1 MDIGIKDDHI
11 KKGITKIESIA
22 RLQEI
27 KSGKLKDLVKN
38 NKLIVD
44 GSHNVHGA
52 QVLNEYLQTL
62 NCNKHII
69 LGMMANK
76 EHEKYISYFKDIS
89 SITTIDI
96 PNQNS
101 ISGKEL
107 KNKFKNHPNVQYQPE
122 YRTSY

>member
-1 MDIGIKDDHI
+1 
-11 KKGITKIESIA
+11 
-22 RLQEI
+22 
-27 KSGKLKDLVKN
+27 
-38 NKLIVD
+38 
-44 GSHNVHGA
+44 
-52 QVLNEYLQTL
+52 
-62 NCNKHII
+62 
-69 LGMMANK
+69 MANK

-107 KNKFKNHPNVQYQPE
+107 KNKFKNHLMFNTRE

>member
-1 MDIGIKDDHI
+1 M
-11 KKGITKIESIA
+11 
-22 RLQEI
+22 
-27 KSGKLKDLVKN
+27 
-38 NKLIVD
+38 LIVD
-44 GSHNVHGA
+44 GSHNQHGA

-62 NCNKHII
+62 NCNKHVI

-76 EHEKYISYFKDIS
+76 EHDKYISYFKDIS

-107 KNKFKNHPNVQYQPE
+107 KDKFKNHPNVQYQEGIDQAIKSVPLKE
-122 YRTSY
+122 NDILIITGSLYLAGEVLNLN